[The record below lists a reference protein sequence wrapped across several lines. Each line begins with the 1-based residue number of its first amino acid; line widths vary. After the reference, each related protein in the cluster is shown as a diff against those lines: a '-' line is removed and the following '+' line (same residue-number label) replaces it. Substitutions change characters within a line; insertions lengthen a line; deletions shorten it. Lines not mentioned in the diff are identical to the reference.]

1 MTADKIWKE
10 YTRGKDW
17 LEKFGYYDTAE
28 KCYNYYVGNQWAGLK
43 SNEDMPML
51 NIIKPI
57 VDYKVSVVN
66 SDGYT
71 INYTSMDYSETKDQT
86 EYYIK
91 LLNNTASQLW
101 ERLKMDSELWEYS
114 RKACVYGDAYIY
126 FFHDGDK
133 IQSRMVENTAI
144 MFADEQQFDL
154 QKQKYILIIQRKLI
168 SEIKRE
174 AELNGVD
181 PADIIADKDTQ
192 NIIGVQAKEEV
203 EQDEDGKA
211 ICIKRFWLENGE
223 LHYTESTRNTVYIPE
238 RVITGMEVY
247 PIARLVWQRGQGIAR
262 GIGEVQYMIP
272 NQTEINKSLA
282 RQSVII
288 KQFAFPHIV
297 YDKTRLDSTAINA
310 LNKVGSAIGV
320 DNNAVVKIKE
330 IIDYLYAPT
339 IPGDS
344 FNFSTSL
351 ATQTRELAGAS
362 ESATGQINPER
373 ASGAAIIAVQ
383 EAAALPLSTQE
394 SNVKQFIEDIANIWL
409 NLWAVYT
416 DAEGLNTYEET
427 EDEQMIPAIIQIEA
441 FDELDIVVKV
451 DVSPANPYSKFSREQ
466 TLENLLQ
473 AGHISFEEYVKAL
486 PDDAA
491 APKAT
496 FEKIL
501 SQRGQGITDEMLL
514 EQDGRLESQNAT
526 IEELL
531 NANAELQ
538 NKLREVSGGVSR

>member
-86 EYYIK
+86 EYCIK

-427 EDEQMIPAIIQIEA
+427 EDEQMIPAIIPIEA

-451 DVSPANPYSKFSREQ
+451 DVSPADPYSKFSREQ

-486 PDDAA
+486 PDDAV